1 MSRWPC
7 WARVRP
13 AGALWLWTAGT
24 QGHCAVWYC
33 RTPWGAL
40 WGARRLHLTG
50 RRPCRLCHGT
60 GVLMSPDC
68 DCGAAGVTGIAWG
81 PHEPWCATAPCPRKC
96 PMAASRD
103 EARAVWRD
111 WWPRRERPLMLLTI
125 EDTRVD
131 IPVPEVI
138 GMTEVY
144 RRLAVQ
150 GYLTAEL
157 AGFGTDGELDD
168 LGPFLALAKS
178 ITPLSPAWWRQEAEA
193 QDSSH
198 RVPGDIMEALLRKAE
213 EDPAAAAAAW
223 WKAGQQG
230 EPPIEELVAM
240 CCPEESAEEQEARI
254 ERFRAGM
261 RKMDEDPA
269 ERQRIERLVA
279 ETDQY
284 FDGTEGGAGD

>member
-68 DCGAAGVTGIAWG
+68 DCGAAGITGIAWG

-111 WWPRRERPLMLLTI
+111 WWPKRERPLMLLTI

-131 IPVPEVI
+131 IPVPYI
-138 GMTEVY
+138 RMTEVY
-144 RRLAVQ
+144 RRLEEQ

-168 LGPFLALAKS
+168 LGPFLAIL
-178 ITPLSPAWWRQEAEA
+178 QAEE
-193 QDSSH
+193 
-198 RVPGDIMEALLRKAE
+198 PGDVQRRM
-213 EDPAAAAAAW
+213 
-223 WKAGQQG
+223 
-230 EPPIEELVAM
+230 
-240 CCPEESAEEQEARI
+240 

-269 ERQRIERLVA
+269 ERERIERLAA
-279 ETDQY
+279 EASEQP
-284 FDGTEGGAGD
+284 GPEGEPGD